1 MRKKTPIRANRNELN
16 RSISATRQQAN
27 QSYISRINPSEF
39 GYESSAPGSRMF
51 NPSKLIER
59 SPFADESRSGPFN
72 DSYDKSKNSS
82 NVKNFFD
89 EFNRMVQESQ
99 ITNTPL
105 KLLSALELLFFVDR
119 KMLGIFDDR
128 QGHIRYSSI
137 HESLN
142 DQKNNI
148 IIHSNDNPGESHIQQ
163 NLFKICC
170 AILNLMPGQR
180 GVPKLDEG
188 LLIQYLEQIDELRFE
203 QDENLQMQIAV
214 IKNLINRKSFSL
226 NDAQIK
232 LIHAKFQNMYIH
244 RQGNFGETK
253 NKLPR
258 LPTDVLSNT
267 MGNVRRTRSIR
278 NLSKKS

>member
-1 MRKKTPIRANRNELN
+1 
-16 RSISATRQQAN
+16 
-27 QSYISRINPSEF
+27 
-39 GYESSAPGSRMF
+39 
-51 NPSKLIER
+51 
-59 SPFADESRSGPFN
+59 
-72 DSYDKSKNSS
+72 
-82 NVKNFFD
+82 
-89 EFNRMVQESQ
+89 
-99 ITNTPL
+99 
-105 KLLSALELLFFVDR
+105 
-119 KMLGIFDDR
+119 
-128 QGHIRYSSI
+128 
-137 HESLN
+137 
-142 DQKNNI
+142 
-148 IIHSNDNPGESHIQQ
+148 
-163 NLFKICC
+163 
-170 AILNLMPGQR
+170 MPGQR